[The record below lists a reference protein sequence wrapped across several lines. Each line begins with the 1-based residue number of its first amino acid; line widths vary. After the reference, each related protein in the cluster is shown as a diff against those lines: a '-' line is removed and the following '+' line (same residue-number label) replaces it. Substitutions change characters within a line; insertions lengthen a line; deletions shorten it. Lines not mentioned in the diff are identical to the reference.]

1 MRFRTLFYTV
11 NLIFPCIGISF
22 LTVLV
27 FYLPSDSGEKVTL
40 SISIL
45 ISLTVFFLLLVEI
58 IPSTSLVIPLI
69 GKYLLFTMVL
79 VTLSICVTVVVIN
92 IHFRSPRTHTMSR
105 FLRRV
110 LIESSLPSYL
120 WMSRPKF
127 YAERYAYTSANFD
140 PGHFFENHMPSDRRS
155 KKDVLNNDVGAGS
168 RTPLLNKDSRIPQS
182 ASASFVGDTARNHLP
197 HSPSLHLLK
206 QNQRPK
212 AAMNNAP
219 REPPQQS
226 NPADM
231 EDLRNVVLQISYIA
245 RHFRYQEHNDRV
257 SRRRSPKMSQSIQVI

>member
-1 MRFRTLFYTV
+1 MSDAHVQKVFYYFSAKKKKEKYPCCPTPYIDITYDIYLRRKTLFYTV
-11 NLIFPCIGISF
+11 NLIFPCVGISF

-92 IHFRSPRTHTMSR
+92 FHFRSPRTHTMSK

-110 LIESSLPSYL
+110 FLESKLPTYL
-120 WMSRPKF
+120 WMSRP
-127 YAERYAYTSANFD
+127 EAYVLPT
-140 PGHFFENHMPSDRRS
+140 FEEDRRS
-155 KKDVLNNDVGAGS
+155 SKTADKKAKLVTLTFG
-168 RTPLLNKDSRIPQS
+168 
-182 ASASFVGDTARNHLP
+182 
-197 HSPSLHLLK
+197 
-206 QNQRPK
+206 
-212 AAMNNAP
+212 
-219 REPPQQS
+219 
-226 NPADM
+226 
-231 EDLRNVVLQISYIA
+231 QILSINIYNERFEVCCSEIG
-245 RHFRYQEHNDRV
+245 ELGKI
-257 SRRRSPKMSQSIQVI
+257 RSKNRFLFSKTIKSIFT